1 MDKKDFWSS
10 FKVILE
16 IEGEKRI
23 SGNNLF
29 NLLDRIMVTGSISSA
44 ASSLGFSYRYAWG
57 LIKEAEKA
65 MGLQLVEKQAGG
77 VAGGGTS
84 LTREGRDLLVQYKS
98 FREEIERQL
107 QSLRVSSGE
116 RKGKIPV
123 EAEGVSQPGGHLL
136 LASTM
141 EPIEA
146 GLLDLLEESFYRT
159 RNILVRHIALG
170 SGRALEIAREGRVDL
185 VLTHAPQLEEE
196 FMREGWGS
204 LRTPLMTNDF
214 VLAGPSS
221 DPAGISSLTSG
232 GIWETFGHIARKK
245 ALFISRGDQS
255 GTHLREQEIWKAS
268 GVKPEGGWYLVSPG
282 VGGNLGIIYLAAEKG
297 AYTLVDRASY
307 LLAQRKDMALYTP
320 WIEREEEK
328 LLHNIFV
335 LTVINPERFSSVN
348 YQEALQFVRWLQE
361 EGKNIIGNFGK
372 EKYGEPLFS
381 LIDGEE

>member
-1 MDKKDFWSS
+1 MNKKDFWSY

-29 NLLDRIMVTGSISSA
+29 NLLEKIMLSGSISSA

-84 LTREGRDLLVQYKS
+84 LTREGRDLLFQYKS

-107 QSLRVSSGE
+107 QSLKVPSGE
-116 RKGKIPV
+116 EKREMPA
-123 EAEGVSQPGGHLL
+123 EAKSLPQPGGHLL

-146 GLLDLLEESFYRT
+146 GLLDLLEESFYRA

-185 VLTHAPQLEEE
+185 VLTHAPELEEE

-204 LRTPLMTNDF
+204 LRIPLMANDF
-214 VLAGPSS
+214 VVAGPSS
-221 DPAGISSLTSG
+221 DPAGISSFTSG
-232 GIWETFGHIARKK
+232 GIRETLGHIARKK

-255 GTHLREQEIWKAS
+255 GTHLREQEIWEAS
-268 GVKPEGGWYLVSPG
+268 GVKPGGGWYLVSPG
-282 VGGNLGIIYLAAEKG
+282 VAGNLGILYLASEKG

-307 LLAQRKDMALYTP
+307 LLAQRKDMALYTL
-320 WIEREEEK
+320 EVEEEEKK

-335 LTVINPERFSSVN
+335 LMVINPERFSSVN
-348 YQEALQFVRWLQE
+348 YQEALQFVSWLQE
-361 EGKNIIGNFGK
+361 EGKIIIGNFGK

-381 LIDGEE
+381 LIDGEK